1 MKSSCEGRAREYV
14 LRAVEM
20 QSSFHYM
27 WDTFCRLFQETVDP
41 EVGQRQLLNLRE
53 KRPTDLST
61 HLQDILKYAAQA
73 SYAFSP
79 ETRPSFIIR
88 ATRQEMDI
96 LLTRYYPFGKKDIQ
110 NKEAAIRYNWMTERA
125 RLRRQVPPKNPDVYG
140 TVDYHPLYTYQ
151 KLILDGLEA
160 LSAIDTA
167 SNANKYKPHKYRVA
181 GNQEIEAKIPFT
193 PADVSGIE
201 LGLEVDSL
209 SDVDDGWDLCSSYEG
224 SVVNVEEEAEVHAL
238 HMKPGEIL
246 KRSRFEQKPNRAP
259 GGDRPRSFHARQFC
273 YG

>member
-1 MKSSCEGRAREYV
+1 MQIESGAEAKESSRSAKERTNERTNERSEGRAREYV

-125 RLRRQVPPKNPDVYG
+125 RLRRQVPPKNPDVY
-140 TVDYHPLYTYQ
+140 Q
-151 KLILDGLEA
+151 KKKDKE
-160 LSAIDTA
+160 S
-167 SNANKYKPHKYRVA
+167 K
-181 GNQEIEAKIPFT
+181 AKK
-193 PADVSGIE
+193 D
-201 LGLEVDSL
+201 
-209 SDVDDGWDLCSSYEG
+209 
-224 SVVNVEEEAEVHAL
+224 
-238 HMKPGEIL
+238 
-246 KRSRFEQKPNRAP
+246 
-259 GGDRPRSFHARQFC
+259 
-273 YG
+273 